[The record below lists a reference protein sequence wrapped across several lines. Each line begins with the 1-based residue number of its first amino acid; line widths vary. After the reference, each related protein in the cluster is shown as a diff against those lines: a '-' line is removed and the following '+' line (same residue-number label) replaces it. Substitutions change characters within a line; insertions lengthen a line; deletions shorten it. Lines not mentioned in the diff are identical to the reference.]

1 MAVPNT
7 RDSPHNEALMRVQ
20 IPIESFFIRCF
31 IYMLFLFK
39 LINTIENYLNTFLKK
54 KKLSCTR
61 LLAYDIIFWVLSS
74 LFTIYIFRERVIDFL
89 KTGELPFRI
98 PEYFFGSIPPQL

>member
-1 MAVPNT
+1 M
-7 RDSPHNEALMRVQ
+7 
-20 IPIESFFIRCF
+20 FFI
-31 IYMLFLFK
+31 FK
-39 LINTIENYLNTFLKK
+39 LITSIENYLNSFLKRK
-54 KKLSCTR
+54 KWSCAR

-74 LFTIYIFRERVIDFL
+74 LFTIYIFRERAIDFL